1 MNLPPK
7 DHTPQEQIIAGILN
21 EFGIRYD
28 QGNYF
33 MKYVVDF
40 WIPEIGMVIEADGF
54 YGHFKKRD
62 VQRDM
67 ILMKHPKI
75 EHILHIKDKTYKE
88 IKETVWRAL
97 NKLEE
102 LPSPEN
108 NEPKVRKIDG

>member
-40 WIPEIGMVIEADGF
+40 WIPELNMIIEADGV
-54 YGHFKKRD
+54 YGHYKSRDVKRD
-62 VQRDM
+62 MD
-67 ILMKHPKI
+67 LMQLPAVDYIVHI
-75 EHILHIKDKTYKE
+75 EETTYTE
-88 IKETVWRAL
+88 IRERLWQVL
-97 NKLEE
+97 LKLEE
-102 LPSPEN
+102 GE
-108 NEPKVRKIDG
+108 